1 MVWGTSQ
8 TWVLFLARLSTILVA
23 LVYCQQIV
31 LFEKIVLLELIQSA
45 TTTTTI
51 ICEVQFL
58 SNIVLWV
65 ISRLL
70 LNIMVLKFVLLRPPH
85 CTLLAGGPNIWN

>member
-23 LVYCQQIV
+23 LVYSQQIV

-65 ISRLL
+65 ISTCGRSTQELHQ
-70 LNIMVLKFVLLRPPH
+70 ITSRYSSTTMIEQVPS
-85 CTLLAGGPNIWN
+85 A